1 MSKRFQRGIIIIL
14 SLIFFLMATILILF
28 NINSNIVFFLT
39 PSEILEKKITYV
51 DKIRIGGIV
60 KINSYQ
66 TNKNNIENLFV
77 IKDNI
82 SEIKVYYEGV
92 LPNLFKEGSGVVAEG
107 KIQDNILYAKRVFA
121 KHDENY
127 MPSSIADELKKS
139 GYWNNQY

>member
-14 SLIFFLMATILILF
+14 SLLFLLTAVVLALF

-51 DKIRIGGIV
+51 DKIRVGGIV

-66 TNKNNIENLFV
+66 NNKDDIENIFV
-77 IKDNI
+77 IKDNLN
-82 SEIKVYYEGV
+82 EIKVYYEGL
-92 LPNLFKEGSGVVAEG
+92 LPDLFKEGSGVVAEG
-107 KIQDNILYAKRVFA
+107 ELQDNTLYAKRVFA

-127 MPSSIADELKKS
+127 MPSNIADELKKS

>member
-14 SLIFFLMATILILF
+14 SLLFLLTAVVLALF

-51 DKIRIGGIV
+51 DKIRVGGIV

-66 TNKNNIENLFV
+66 NNKDDIENIFV
-77 IKDNI
+77 IKDNLN
-82 SEIKVYYEGV
+82 EIKVYYEGL
-92 LPNLFKEGSGVVAEG
+92 LPDLFKEGSGVVAEG
-107 KIQDNILYAKRVFA
+107 ELQDNTLYAKRVFA

-127 MPSSIADELKKS
+127 MPASIADELKKS

>member
-14 SLIFFLMATILILF
+14 SLFFLLTAVVLALF

-51 DKIRIGGIV
+51 DKIRVGGIV

-66 TNKNNIENLFV
+66 NNKDDIENIFV
-77 IKDNI
+77 IKDNLN
-82 SEIKVYYEGV
+82 EIKVYYEGL
-92 LPNLFKEGSGVVAEG
+92 LPDLFKEGSGVVAEG
-107 KIQDNILYAKRVFA
+107 ELQDNTLYAKRVFA